1 MPLYSFFISYTNIT
15 ISLLSLVP
23 TACTVVLQSGSP
35 YIYMGI
41 ICDIIATAFS
51 QCLRLH
57 KKYLTTLYDGFLTL
71 DTKLNLKARNLSI
84 STVKGI
90 WELMCGKGFQ
100 LQRTISLQWTW
111 QYITTEIN
119 QSCQQAV
126 EIINVIEM
134 MVIKEHWLAYN
145 LTHNR

>member
-1 MPLYSFFISYTNIT
+1 MALYSFFISYTNNT
-15 ISLLSLVP
+15 TSLLSLVP
-23 TACTVVLQSGSP
+23 TSCTVVLQTGSP
-35 YIYMGI
+35 YINMGI
-41 ICDIIATAFS
+41 ICGIIATAFS

-71 DTKLNLKARNLSI
+71 DMKLNLKAIHLSI

-90 WELMCGKGFQ
+90 WELIYGKGFQ

-119 QSCQQAV
+119 QSCQQTV
-126 EIINVIEM
+126 EIINIIEM
-134 MVIKEHWLAYN
+134 MVINEHWLAYN
-145 LTHNR
+145 LTQHR